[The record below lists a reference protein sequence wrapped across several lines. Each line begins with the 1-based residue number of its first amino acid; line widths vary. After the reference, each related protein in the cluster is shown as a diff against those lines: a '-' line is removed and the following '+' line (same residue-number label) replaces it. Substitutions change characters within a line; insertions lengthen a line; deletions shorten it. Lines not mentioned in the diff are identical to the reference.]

1 MAEVQRTYPE
11 QFNERD
17 LFVLELEKPEDFP
30 EQLALSSP
38 RFACLL
44 VWDARES
51 DEVRVGQLAR
61 KLLSAGAVYI
71 CIWGPDCQRIHE
83 IIGRTQI
90 AAAPAP
96 VGRVAVTSGDAQVP
110 LAEAVW
116 DVLYGSVPDEAFA
129 ASCGSTVGIT
139 IGLPARAAEV
149 RAAFTDPIGFNARL
163 VHPS

>member
-71 CIWGPDCQRIHE
+71 CIWGPDCRRVHE
-83 IIGRTQI
+83 IIGRT
-90 AAAPAP
+90 P
-96 VGRVAVTSGDAQVP
+96 VA
-110 LAEAVW
+110 
-116 DVLYGSVPDEAFA
+116 A
-129 ASCGSTVGIT
+129 ASC
-139 IGLPARAAEV
+139 ARGPRGRDQWRRKSASG
-149 RAAFTDPIGFNARL
+149 RSHLGHSLRL
-163 VHPS
+163 GA